1 LATPIP
7 VSHILITIKQALQ
20 DEIVTDSG
28 LKLYIAPDYKKEW
41 QASVTGVIAALP
53 LQKTGKDKDV
63 LSQLK
68 VGDEVCFS
76 YQVVADFDFSSDGER
91 FMPCVE
97 ENDYV
102 KEFVNGKGE
111 MIRVYALPKRS
122 GFKGAIWCGVLQN
135 KSKQLI
141 DGVQGDEE
149 TVERW
154 LSQFPLG
161 KTDNYRFNNLF
172 SFEGKDYWKSY
183 PEQIFAKKVKGKWV
197 AVGDRVIC
205 KPVDE
210 KIKDQYFFDEKGK
223 HEVMV
228 RHQDRGRVL
237 SGGKSKKL
245 KKENIVSFSP
255 VYIEKYDIEGT
266 QYFLINENQVD
277 GKWN

>member
-1 LATPIP
+1 
-7 VSHILITIKQALQ
+7 
-20 DEIVTDSG
+20 
-28 LKLYIAPDYKKEW
+28 
-41 QASVTGVIAALP
+41 
-53 LQKTGKDKDV
+53 
-63 LSQLK
+63 
-68 VGDEVCFS
+68 
-76 YQVVADFDFSSDGER
+76 
-91 FMPCVE
+91 
-97 ENDYV
+97 
-102 KEFVNGKGE
+102 
-111 MIRVYALPKRS
+111 
-122 GFKGAIWCGVLQN
+122 
-135 KSKQLI
+135 
-141 DGVQGDEE
+141 
-149 TVERW
+149 
-154 LSQFPLG
+154 
-161 KTDNYRFNNLF
+161 
-172 SFEGKDYWKSY
+172 
-183 PEQIFAKKVKGKWV
+183 V